1 MPVFSPLPSCHMSHF
16 VTYLILFSSHARG
29 GASRGSSFSVV
40 VRVCVCLVTLLLNN
54 RAFFSFSPKKK
65 KKLCY
70 SVVTLALTCGI
81 LDYLYV
87 QRERERGT
95 QTQTQ
100 AHTHTHTHISNTHTH
115 THTHTHTQ
123 LVCAGVISLRS
134 MHTHMPKPWSFR
146 PHESQGL
153 GSRPNGFFTFKVLE
167 LAEIC
172 L

>member
-1 MPVFSPLPSCHMSHF
+1 V
-16 VTYLILFSSHARG
+16 
-29 GASRGSSFSVV
+29 ASW
-40 VRVCVCLVTLLLNN
+40 TI
-54 RAFFSFSPKKK
+54 
-65 KKLCY
+65 Y
-70 SVVTLALTCGI
+70 M
-81 LDYLYV
+81 Y
-87 QRERERGT
+87 REREREGHRHRHR
-95 QTQTQ
+95 
-100 AHTHTHTHISNTHTH
+100 HTHTHTHTLATH